1 MTLKGALQ
9 MVLLLGVLALMGCAS
24 KEQVASSPKLQ
35 RPALT
40 EEQSLRLKYFF
51 YEAINQQSLGHYD
64 AAFDLLTYCLAIDP
78 YASEVYSSL
87 APYYMALE
95 QDSLALVGVKKAVE
109 LNPKN
114 DTYREQLAITYVNK
128 QQYNEAIETYEQL
141 YANNKERTD
150 VLLTLAQLYEQEKD
164 YDNLLLTLDRLEE
177 SEGSSEQSALSKMR
191 IYALQGEK
199 DKEFET
205 LNTLA
210 ESHPYDLNYRVMIGN
225 WLLQNNRS
233 DEALAAYQQVMTQE
247 PNNQAVRMS
256 MLDYYRTTGADSMAN
271 VLQEQLLID
280 TTTEASTKYTLMRK
294 VVADNEQNGS
304 DSTEVLNL
312 FKRILAEPQSN
323 SRMLELYAAYM
334 SLKKMPLDSIDEAY
348 RKALRIEPENVGVR
362 IELIEDY
369 WKVNNYNGVIE
380 ECEQAIAYNPDLVEF
395 YYFLGA
401 AYVQNDDNNKALDA
415 VQRGLAWFNNDTNKE
430 LVSELYAMEG
440 DILHQEGQTEDA
452 YESYENSL
460 KWKDDNI
467 SALNNYAYY
476 LSLEERDLSKAEKM
490 SLKTIK
496 AEPNNATYL
505 DTYAWILFQ
514 QKRYAEAKIYI
525 DETLQNDSVPSG
537 ILLEHAGDIYAMNQL
552 TDEAVK
558 FWQRALDAG
567 NDSKALPR
575 KLKLRKYIKQ

>member
-95 QDSLALVGVKKAVE
+95 QDSLALVGIKKAVE

-233 DEALAAYQQVMTQE
+233 DEALAAYQQVMAQE

>member
-64 AAFDLLTYCLAIDP
+64 AAFDLLTYCLTIDP

-95 QDSLALVGVKKAVE
+95 QDSLALVGIKKAVE

-233 DEALAAYQQVMTQE
+233 DEALAAYQQVMAQE

>member
-1 MTLKGALQ
+1 MTLKGALR
-9 MVLLLGVLALMGCAS
+9 MVLFAGVFALMGCAS
-24 KEQVASSPKLQ
+24 KGQVASSPKFQ

-40 EEQSLRLKYFF
+40 EEEALRLKYFY

-64 AAFDLLTYCLAIDP
+64 AAFDLLTYCLTIDP

-87 APYYMALE
+87 ATYYMALE
-95 QDSLALVGVKKAVE
+95 QDSMALASVKKAVE

-114 DTYREQLAITYVNK
+114 DTYREQLAITYVNS
-128 QQYNEAIETYEQL
+128 QQYSEAIETYEQL

-150 VLLTLAQLYEQEKD
+150 VLKSLGQLYEQEKD
-164 YDNLLLTLDRLEE
+164 YDNLLLTLERMEE
-177 SEGSSEQSALSKMR
+177 AEGNSEQITLSKMR
-191 IYALQGEK
+191 IYALKGEK

-225 WLLQNNRS
+225 WLLQNNRN
-233 DEALAAYQQVMTQE
+233 DEALAAYQQVMAQE

-271 VLQEQLLID
+271 VLQEQILID
-280 TTTEASTKYTLMRK
+280 TITEASTKYTLMRK
-294 VVADNEQNGS
+294 VVADNEQNGG
-304 DSTEVLNL
+304 DSTQVLNL

-323 SRMLELYAAYM
+323 SRMIELYAAYM
-334 SLKKMPLDSIDEAY
+334 SLKKMPQDSIDEAY
-348 RKALRIEPENVGVR
+348 CKALRIEPENVGVR
-362 IELIEDY
+362 IELIQDY
-369 WKVNNYNGVIE
+369 WKVKNYNAVIE
-380 ECEQAIAYNPDLVEF
+380 ESEQAIEYNPDLVVF

-401 AYVQNDDNNKALDA
+401 AHVQNNDNDKALNA
-415 VQRGLAWFNNDTNKE
+415 VERGLAQVNDNTDKE
-430 LVSELYAMEG
+430 LVSELYAMKG
-440 DILHQEGQTEDA
+440 DILHQKGQKEDA
-452 YESYENSL
+452 YEAYESSL

-467 SALNNYAYY
+467 GALNNYAYY
-476 LSLEERDLSKAEKM
+476 LSIEERDLSKAEKM

-496 AEPNNATYL
+496 ADPTNATYL

-552 TDEAVK
+552 TDEAVD

>member
-233 DEALAAYQQVMTQE
+233 DEALAAYQQVMAQE

>member
-64 AAFDLLTYCLAIDP
+64 AAFDLLTYCLTIDP

-95 QDSLALVGVKKAVE
+95 QDSLALVGIKKAVE

-380 ECEQAIAYNPDLVEF
+380 ECEQAIAYNPDLVVF